1 MSGFLQIRLH
11 MYYVA
16 TYVKNFIDENY
27 CFCLLVMGNYH
38 IPMIISHCCAND
50 NLELNVCM
58 YIHILFTII
67 DTGKESSVL
76 KYQLRSSVYV
86 KFHLIFKSKPS

>member
-1 MSGFLQIRLH
+1 

-38 IPMIISHCCAND
+38 APMIIMSQCCAND
-50 NLELNVCM
+50 NLELNVYACT
-58 YIHILFTII
+58 YIYC
-67 DTGKESSVL
+67 S
-76 KYQLRSSVYV
+76 Q
-86 KFHLIFKSKPS
+86 